1 MMRGTQAPRSP
12 TAADAGAGQGTMG
25 EYLAMGGHGGFI
37 WPAYLAAA
45 AVMAGLLVASLR
57 ALRARQ
63 AELDALETRRR
74 GGDAEAVDEA

>member
-1 MMRGTQAPRSP
+1 
-12 TAADAGAGQGTMG
+12 MG
-25 EYLAMGGHGGFI
+25 EYLAMGGHGAFI
-37 WPAYLAAA
+37 WPAYLAAG

-74 GGDAEAVDEA
+74 GGDAEGADEA

>member
-1 MMRGTQAPRSP
+1 MMRGKQASRSP

-25 EYLAMGGHGGFI
+25 EYLAMGGHGAFI

-63 AELDALETRRR
+63 AELDALEARRR
-74 GGDAEAVDEA
+74 GDDAEAINEA

>member
-1 MMRGTQAPRSP
+1 M
-12 TAADAGAGQGTMG
+12 D

-74 GGDAEAVDEA
+74 RGDAGAGDEA

>member
-1 MMRGTQAPRSP
+1 
-12 TAADAGAGQGTMG
+12 MG
-25 EYLAMGGHGGFI
+25 EYLAMGGHGAFI
-37 WPAYLAAA
+37 WPAYLCAA

-74 GGDAEAVDEA
+74 RTDAGTGDEA

>member
-1 MMRGTQAPRSP
+1 
-12 TAADAGAGQGTMG
+12 MG
-25 EYLAMGGHGGFI
+25 EYLAMGGNGGFI

-63 AELDALETRRR
+63 AELDALETRLR
-74 GGDAEAVDEA
+74 GADAGTGDEA

>member
-1 MMRGTQAPRSP
+1 
-12 TAADAGAGQGTMG
+12 MG
-25 EYLAMGGHGGFI
+25 EYFMMGGHGGYI

-45 AVMAGLLVASLR
+45 VVMVGLLVASLR

-74 GGDAEAVDEA
+74 GGDAGTGDEA

>member
-1 MMRGTQAPRSP
+1 
-12 TAADAGAGQGTMG
+12 MG

-45 AVMAGLLVASLR
+45 AVMAGLLVSSLR

-74 GGDAEAVDEA
+74 RADAEAVDEA